1 MTKRFMST
9 TVGVSLCVMAF
20 AECLENESLKI
31 LFADGEYGFAVTG
44 IVNHLSGDARFV
56 HEWGKN
62 PDFWRLAFSRRG
74 ADGSNVVFYVDNH
87 KPCLGRRVVRM
98 DNGIDFHWDG
108 IDIGTGDWLDRG
120 VADVTAHVR
129 LDPLDGMS
137 RWTLSVA
144 NRSPRWALYE
154 TEYPSFSGI
163 VPEGGGD
170 VLRPC
175 GALAAKLSRKTAW
188 PPGTTGIQR
197 GYPGY
202 YMMLTAYN
210 QGEAGLY
217 IAAHDPDCREK
228 MYVCNKGEYLRFRTV
243 VENAGVVGKAADGPR
258 YPVVIGAYRG
268 DWWTAA
274 KIYRK
279 WARGQKWAR
288 KGMMAKRADYPRRMA
303 ESHLWMLMNGSCAA
317 MSNVL
322 AKMAKEWPDV
332 NKAIEWTCW
341 NFLPFDCSYPEFLPP
356 RDGWSDTLAYAKSL
370 GIMTMPYTNGRLWD
384 KALASYHQFAEPWM
398 CHDANGDVWS
408 ESWRQKKSHFG
419 VVCPSWKTYH
429 DILLYAA
436 TNIVHTYGA
445 GSLYIDQVACS
456 RPKQCFSPS
465 HGHALGGGT
474 HWRDGYHRAM
484 ERVHGALSAEGA
496 PLMSEGMGEAWLD
509 VIDGY
514 LNAYMPHPDQVP
526 LFTAV
531 YSGYA
536 TAFGCRMGEETPPD
550 AFFAMQ
556 ARSTLWGCAPGWC
569 LPWVLEPKYKAHAD
583 ALYACGRVRQA
594 AAEFLAW
601 GTLEGE
607 VRFDAPLETKQYSWF
622 EMKHGKKAGS
632 AKCELPCV
640 SGNIWKNAEG
650 TEWAVALV
658 NISDVPRNVSFAL
671 PCIGR
676 FSVLQLP
683 WQEEPAFRQDGSHAT
698 AAIPARSFAVLSTIH
713 SKEIQK

>member
-1 MTKRFMST
+1 MCENFGAYGWRLGVRDMKWLADYWISQGVNYFVPHAFSMAEYPDNDCPPHFYARGSNPQFPWFCELMKYVDRLCRLFSGGQNVPQVGLLFEAEADWSGKTMRGPVIGKELLSHQLDFMVLPADVLKEGAVVEDGMLVVNGRRMGALLVPACEFIPADAARFLAAHPELPVLFVDSFPE
-9 TVGVSLCVMAF
+9 GI
-20 AECLENESLKI
+20 AEMP
-31 LFADGEYGFAVTG
+31 ADGDALLAAALKDRKTVALEK
-44 IVNHLSGDARFV
+44 LSETLRGM
-56 HEWGKN
+56 G
-62 PDFWRLAFSRRG
+62 LADTLTIRG
-74 ADGSNVVFYVDNH
+74 A
-87 KPCLGRRVVRM
+87 
-98 DNGIDFHWDG
+98 
-108 IDIGTGDWLDRG
+108 
-120 VADVTAHVR
+120 
-129 LDPLDGMS
+129 
-137 RWTLSVA
+137 
-144 NRSPRWALYE
+144 
-154 TEYPSFSGI
+154 
-163 VPEGGGD
+163 
-170 VLRPC
+170 
-175 GALAAKLSRKTAW
+175 
-188 PPGTTGIQR
+188 
-197 GYPGY
+197 
-202 YMMLTAYN
+202 
-210 QGEAGLY
+210 
-217 IAAHDPDCREK
+217 
-228 MYVCNKGEYLRFRTV
+228 
-243 VENAGVVGKAADGPR
+243 
-258 YPVVIGAYRG
+258 
-268 DWWTAA
+268 TAA
-274 KIYRK
+274 LHTYHYRK
-279 WARGQKWAR
+279 EGK
-288 KGMMAKRADYPRRMA
+288 D
-303 ESHLWMLMNGSCAA
+303 LWMLMNGSCAA

-322 AKMAKEWPDV
+322 AKMAKAWPDV

-456 RPKQCFSPS
+456 RPKQCFSPG

-536 TAFGCRMGEETPPD
+536 TAFGCRMGVETPPD

-671 PCIGR
+671 PCSGR
-676 FSVLQLP
+676 FSVLPLP
-683 WQEEPAFRQDGSHAT
+683 WQEEPAFRQDGSRAT

-713 SKEIQK
+713 SKGIQK